1 TKFSSLQGRA
11 TMKKVGF
18 IPGVIL
24 FLCISHTFGG
34 DIKGKATGKPGAA
47 VVVWV
52 EGVRRFQVPHNRPS
66 ISQAGTRFSPALLV
80 VVAGQTVEM
89 PNDDKVAH
97 NIFSYS
103 PAKQFNLGI
112 YPKGESRTVTFT
124 KPGVVDMFCSI
135 HRHMSGKLIIVPN
148 TYFSQA
154 RGGDS
159 YRISSVPA
167 GRYVVKMWAE
177 GIGEQSKVVNVPA
190 KGEVTLDF

>member
-1 TKFSSLQGRA
+1 
-11 TMKKVGF
+11 MKKVGF
-18 IPGVIL
+18 ILGVVL
-24 FLCISHTFGG
+24 FVCVSHALGG
-34 DIKGKATGKPGAA
+34 DIKGKVSGKPGAA

-52 EGVRRFQVPHNRPS
+52 EGIKRFPVPHNRPT

-89 PNDDKVAH
+89 PNDDNVAH

-124 KPGVVDMFCSI
+124 KPGVVDLFCSI
-135 HRHMSGKLIIVPN
+135 HRRMNGKLIIVPN
-148 TYFSQA
+148 PYFNQTT
-154 RGGDS
+154 GGES
-159 YRISSVPA
+159 YRIASVPA
-167 GRYVVKMWAE
+167 GRYVVKLWTE
-177 GIGEQSKVVNVPA
+177 GMGELSKVVNVPA